1 MSKNNLLIIISA
13 ALILVLS
20 VGGYL
25 VYSNSQKT
33 TENSS
38 QSLAPKSMNSNN
50 SQNQS
55 QINNTDKS
63 IIINETGTINSK
75 FASEEIKEKY
85 AVGFDPCKMLT
96 PELTEK
102 YPNFLKLG
110 QPKLQ
115 TPATKGQVLCT
126 LLDDNMKSV
135 GITIVDN
142 NASEKPDSKKE
153 LENFKKTLENIIFK
167 KTQNNTLDNVR
178 LINFSDNTFLVQKR
192 EMESLGKS
200 SIAEFMI
207 NNYKIVISF
216 SSKEK
221 YDDIQFENFV
231 KDLYQNI
238 KA

>member
-75 FASEEIKEKY
+75 FASEEIKEQY